1 MSYIL
6 NALRKSEQ
14 ERQVQQAETLTS
26 QILEQHDQ
34 SHNKTS
40 MWLILLVI
48 INIGI
53 LGYFVIQH
61 LTKPEVAQIQ
71 KDKKNEPVQIE
82 LQKPAEVIIAERSAI
97 ESQPSKNAGKK
108 SGKKADQS
116 LSIDEIIKTKNP
128 QARKASQQPEK
139 KSVEQSVEEVAESKV
154 NPVKEEKSKEQKN
167 TIPMLHELP
176 YQIRRNVPDIAIN
189 VFVYSD
195 LPENRFIMVAMQKYV
210 TGQEIAS
217 GMMLKEIQEDG
228 AVVEYEGRVFKIK
241 RD

>member
-6 NALRKSEQ
+6 NALRKSDQ
-14 ERQVQQAETLTS
+14 ERQAQQAETLTS
-26 QILEQHDQ
+26 QILERNDQ

-53 LGYFVIQH
+53 LGYFVIHH

-82 LQKPAEVIIAERSAI
+82 LQKPAEVIDAEISAI

-108 SGKKADQS
+108 ADPS

>member
-82 LQKPAEVIIAERSAI
+82 LQKPAEVIVAERSAI
-97 ESQPSKNAGKK
+97 ESQPSKNA
-108 SGKKADQS
+108 GKKADQS

-154 NPVKEEKSKEQKN
+154 NPVKEAKSKEQKN

-210 TGQEIAS
+210 TGQEIVS
-217 GMMLKEIQEDG
+217 GMVLNEIQVDG
-228 AVVEYEGRVFKIK
+228 IIVEYKGRMFKIK